1 MEGDERSFRVALV
14 ADAYVNPGEGGLDA
28 LAVLLDAGWGAI
40 QLPPDGYPAEVAVAL
55 LEQVAEQAEEFHRH
69 GYDLVLVGARDG
81 LAEALAAVGLALP
94 DALVPTDAAA
104 LHGFLAGRPAPRAT
118 VAPD

>member
-14 ADAYVNPGEGGLDA
+14 ADAYVNPGENGLDA
-28 LAVLLDAGWGAI
+28 LGVLLDAGWGAI
-40 QLPPDGYPAEVAVAL
+40 QLPPDGYPPEVAAPL
-55 LEQVAEQAEEFHRH
+55 LEQVAEQAEEFQRN

-94 DALVPTDAAA
+94 DALVPSDAAA
-104 LHGFLAGRPAPRAT
+104 LHWFLTGRRPPRPRI
-118 VAPD
+118 APD

>member
-28 LAVLLDAGWGAI
+28 LEVLLDAGWGAI
-40 QLPPDGYPAEVAVAL
+40 QLPPDGYPAEVAAAL
-55 LEQVAEQAEEFHRH
+55 LEQVAEQAEEFSRN
-69 GYDLVLVGARDG
+69 GYDLVLVGGRDG
-81 LAEALAAVGLALP
+81 LAEALAAVGLSVP
-94 DALVPTDAAA
+94 DALVPADEAA
-104 LHGFLAGRPAPRAT
+104 LHGFLTGRPAPRAT